1 MTRLA
6 RLEYIEQ
13 TKKDKEYN
21 DLVAAEKAEARY
33 KKHYEIC
40 YDVASA
46 IIDFACKEAEY
57 RELTN
62 NLIPPTLW
70 RHWRNPLIAGLPL
83 YNKAEP
89 AAIEDPKERN
99 LREIEKAFAS
109 DTGFMTEEQ
118 KQLLDE
124 CDFNEYKDL
133 MGEWEM
139 PEQIVVSKEKK
150 EIGQSDNKV
159 VGHIVNRLHN
169 ICYPEQPGAPAPI
182 FPQFPLK
189 AIVLGKP
196 FAGKTTALKAL
207 ADGKIVKTSKILG
220 S

>member
-1 MTRLA
+1 M
-6 RLEYIEQ
+6 EYIEQ

-40 YDVASA
+40 HDVASA
-46 IIDFACKEAEY
+46 IVDFACKEAEY

-62 NLIPPTLW
+62 NLIPPKIW
-70 RHWRNPLIAGLPL
+70 RDWRNLFIAGLPL
-83 YNKAEP
+83 YNKEDP
-89 AAIEDPKERN
+89 APSDDPKERN

-109 DTGFMTEEQ
+109 DTAFMNEEQ

-124 CDFNEYKDL
+124 CDFFEYKDM
-133 MGEWEM
+133 MGEWEI
-139 PEQIVVSKEKK
+139 PQQLVTKEKK
-150 EIGQSDNKV
+150 EISQQQDNKV

-182 FPQFPLK
+182 FPKFPLK

-196 FAGKTTALKAL
+196 FTGKTTALKAL
-207 ADGKIVKTSKILG
+207 ADGNLKNNSR
-220 S
+220 